1 MKCLKNQKTG
11 DLIRVTDVQANQM
24 AGSTWKYASKSE
36 WKSLTRVP
44 STLQQ
49 VVESEKKEKTIS
61 KKQARRAKFNTEN
74 HDS

>member
-36 WKSLTRVP
+36 WKSTTRVP
-44 STLQQ
+44 STNQQ

-61 KKQARRAKFNTEN
+61 KKQARKAKFKTEN